1 MKKLRSGD
9 PVQVIAG
16 KYKGKVSSIEKLEE
30 DRVWVKGINE
40 VKKAVKGKGFIKKH
54 LSINVSNIMFYDE
67 TAKAPSK
74 VGVKITKEG
83 KKVRVIKKTDKEI
96 K

>member
-9 PVQVIAG
+9 PIQVIAG
-16 KYKGKVSSIEKLEE
+16 KYKGKVSSIEKIEE
-30 DRVWVKGINE
+30 DKVWVKEVNE

-54 LSINVSNIMFYDE
+54 LPIHASNVMFYDQ
-67 TAKAPSK
+67 ASKAPSK
-74 VGVKITKEG
+74 VGVKTTKDG
-83 KKVRVIKKTDKEI
+83 KKIRVIKKTDKEI